1 VTFAYTWRVDRVA
14 RAEGGAVVRVDEGA
28 PTLDY
33 EKACGEFDAAF
44 LAAGPGQSVRMLR
57 AAYHSKPFELAWV
70 SMREG
75 WQGRE
80 TER

>member
-44 LAAGPGQSVRMLR
+44 LAAEPGQSVRMMR
-57 AAYHSKPFELAWV
+57 AVFDDMRFTLDWV
-70 SMREG
+70 LMREG
-75 WQGRE
+75 WQGR
-80 TER
+80 